1 MDLPTKLKR
10 YAEGVGGEEKTLALV
25 VSRWLAV
32 EPTAAEDAL
41 VAPLLQRVQR
51 AFQPP
56 TESPV
61 FLCGRPSIADY
72 FRVSATTTTPTLPTQ
87 SSPPTPTS
95 ERLRIYCDGA
105 CRANGRRGAAAGFGG
120 LVVHPTKG
128 EGASVSRPLSPS
140 EPQTNQRAE
149 LRALEWAFAQA
160 MAAPGGA
167 DIHTDSEYAMKCFTE
182 WGALWASK
190 GWRKAT
196 GGEVLHQDILRPM
209 WDIWKSRGTKI
220 RLFHVSAHTGSRD
233 IHSVGNAKAD
243 ALAVASIAKD

>member
-1 MDLPTKLKR
+1 MDVSKELRK
-10 YAEGVGGEEKTLALV
+10 YAEGVGSEERTLALV
-25 VSRWLAV
+25 AVRWLAV
-32 EPTAAEDAL
+32 EPAAAED
-41 VAPLLQRVQR
+41 PLLIPLMERMKR
-51 AFQPP
+51 ALSPP
-56 TESPV
+56 SHVSPL
-61 FLCGRPSIADY
+61 FLCGRPSITDY
-72 FRVSATTTTPTLPTQ
+72 FRTSTPPTQ
-87 SSPPTPTS
+87 SAPQT

-128 EGASVSRPLSPS
+128 DGATISKALGHS

-182 WGALWASK
+182 WGPLWATK

-196 GGEVLHQDILRPM
+196 GGEVLHQDILKPM
-209 WDIWKSRGTKI
+209 WEIWKSRGTKI
-220 RLFHVSAHTGSRD
+220 RLFHVSAHTGGRD

>member
-1 MDLPTKLKR
+1 MDFITKLKR
-10 YAEGVGGEEKTLALV
+10 YAEGVGSEEKTLALV
-25 VSRWLAV
+25 AARWLAV
-32 EPTAAEDAL
+32 EPEAAEDPLL
-41 VAPLLQRVQR
+41 VPLLQRMQR

-56 TESPV
+56 KESPV

-72 FRVSATTTTPTLPTQ
+72 FHATT
-87 SSPPTPTS
+87 SSSAPCS
-95 ERLRIYCDGA
+95 DSIQERVRIYCDGA
-105 CRANGRRGAAAGFGG
+105 CKANGRRGAAAGFGG

-128 EGASVSRPLSPS
+128 DGASVSRPLSPS

-233 IHSVGNAKAD
+233 IHSVGNARAD